1 MAEKKKKK
9 DKQTKDESDDGIDLQ
24 SLISS
29 LKAQS
34 SDRSTSKEN
43 PVEET
48 KPEPAE
54 EKTEAA
60 FELVDEE
67 PQETKTEDKPSVLD
81 SLAKLDDTKKSK
93 GISEEEKKAF
103 EEEKRQLQEARE
115 KMEAERSSFEEA
127 KSAFES
133 ERLALE
139 EDRKGHHEAKNRT
152 EDELRSVGTELLRK
166 KDAMAKLDEQLKKKD
181 AEQREK
187 EKNIKKA
194 TDLLLSQRQTLA
206 DKEKKLESLR
216 EELTK
221 KAEELKGKEE
231 KVAALKD
238 KMAELDA
245 RTIEVRELEEK
256 LKERELR
263 HKALEDEIA
272 SCPRCSSKDRF
283 VSIESMISELK
294 EFNITDEQAEKDLKE
309 MRGLIDQN
317 QNEKAVELA
326 EKTMNRLKDLKDAVL
341 AKGIM
346 YLLASTD
353 KSLRHAKEVGG
364 HGEKVVDAERWLSQA
379 RELIQK
385 EEYKTAEYYIK
396 EAEFLLQTL
405 TRGVAVTGP
414 APTEAASPPE
424 SVSRNYTCPSCQTTF
439 TVDTIERPVRITCPG
454 CQIELVIKED
464 VSFA

>member
-1 MAEKKKKK
+1 MVKKEKRKEKL
-9 DKQTKDESDDGIDLQ
+9 TKDDSDDGIDLQ

-29 LKAQS
+29 LKEQS
-34 SDRSTSKEN
+34 SDKGKAKPS
-43 PVEET
+43 EEAT
-48 KPEPAE
+48 PEPSE
-54 EKTEAA
+54 EKAEPA
-60 FELVDEE
+60 FELVEE
-67 PQETKTEDKPSVLD
+67 ETQAEDKPSVLD
-81 SLAKLDDTKKSK
+81 SLAKLEEPKKSK
-93 GISEEEKKAF
+93 GISEEEKQAF
-103 EEEKRQLQEARE
+103 EEEKRKLQDARE
-115 KMEAERSSFEEA
+115 SMEAERKSFEDTRN
-127 KSAFES
+127 AFES
-133 ERLALE
+133 ERQTFE

-152 EDELRSVGTELLRK
+152 EEELKSVGTELLRK

-206 DKEKKLESLR
+206 DKEKKLDGLR

-221 KAEELKGKEE
+221 KAEELKTREE

-238 KMAELDA
+238 KTAELDA
-245 RTIEVRELEEK
+245 RTIEIRELEEK

-263 HKALEDEIA
+263 HKALEGEIA

-283 VSIESMISELK
+283 VSIESMIAELK
-294 EFNITDEQAEKDLKE
+294 EFNIIDDQAEKDLKE
-309 MRGLIDQN
+309 MRGLIDQG

-326 EKTMNRLKDLKDAVL
+326 EKTMTRLKDLKDGVL

-353 KSLRHAKEVGG
+353 KNLKHAKAVGG
-364 HGEKVVDAERWLSQA
+364 HSEKVADAERWLNQA

-385 EEYKTAEYYIK
+385 EEYKTAEHYIK
-396 EAEFLLQTL
+396 ESEFLLQTL
-405 TRGVAVTGP
+405 TRGGTMTGT
-414 APTEAASPPE
+414 APTEATPPPE

-439 TVDTIERPVRITCPG
+439 TVDTMERPVRITCPG

-464 VSFA
+464 VSFS

>member
-1 MAEKKKKK
+1 MVKKEKKK
-9 DKQTKDESDDGIDLQ
+9 DKLTKDESDDGIDLQ

-29 LKAQS
+29 LKEQS
-34 SDRSTSKEN
+34 GDKGTSK
-43 PVEET
+43 PKSDEET
-48 KPEPAE
+48 KDEPAE

-60 FELVDEE
+60 FELVEDDKE
-67 PQETKTEDKPSVLD
+67 ETKTEDKPSVLD
-81 SLAKLDDTKKSK
+81 SLAKLDDNKRSK
-93 GISEEEKKAF
+93 GVSEEEKKAF
-103 EEEKRQLQEARE
+103 EEEKHQLQEERE
-115 KMEAERSSFEEA
+115 KMEAERRSLEDS
-127 KSAFES
+127 KQAFES
-133 ERLALE
+133 ERQSLE

-152 EDELRSVGTELLRK
+152 EEELKSVGTELLRK

-181 AEQREK
+181 AEQRDK

-206 DKEKKLESLR
+206 DKEKKLENLR

-238 KMAELDA
+238 KTAELDA
-245 RTIEVRELEEK
+245 RTIEIRELEEK

-283 VSIESMISELK
+283 VSIESMITELK
-294 EFNITDEQAEKDLKE
+294 DFNIIDEQAGKDLTE
-309 MRGLIDQN
+309 MRGLLDQG

-326 EKTMNRLKDLKDAVL
+326 EKTMKRLTDLKDGVL

-353 KSLRHAKEVGG
+353 KNLKHAKEIGG
-364 HGEKVVDAERWLSQA
+364 HGEKVADAERWLTQA
-379 RELIQK
+379 RDLIQK
-385 EEYKTAEYYIK
+385 EEYKTAEHYIK
-396 EAEFLLQTL
+396 EADFLLQSL
-405 TRGVAVTGP
+405 TRGVTSSGP
-414 APTEAASPPE
+414 APTEAAAPE

-439 TVDTIERPVRITCPG
+439 TVDTMERPVRITCPG